1 MKAITIKQ
9 PWASLIAAGLK
20 DIENRTWKTNFRG
33 RVLIHAAKVSVKDG
47 WSALNG
53 MQIKK
58 VSKHKYKLYG
68 DNEDLPKGAIIGS
81 VEIVDCVQNHP
92 SPWAEKGVWNWVLAN
107 PILFPEPI
115 PAKGKL
121 SFWEYDKILEPVSD
135 DDHKIT
141 FDPAAQEALPDHI
154 KAKMKAARDK
164 ARLEAYHK
172 QCPCWNSHNDS
183 CYDDNCPCDRDCE
196 YMKSFNLIKYEL

>member
-9 PWASLIAAGLK
+9 PWASLIVSGLK
-20 DIENRTWKTNFRG
+20 DIENRTWSCPKKYLG
-33 RVLIHAAKVSVKDG
+33 QRVLIHSAKASAKEG

-58 VSKHKYKLYG
+58 VSKHKDKLYG
-68 DNEDLPKGAIIGS
+68 DNEDLPKGAIIVS

-92 SPWAEKGVWNWVLAN
+92 SLWAENGVWNWVLAN

-121 SFWEYDKILEPVSD
+121 SFWEYDKISEPVSD
-135 DDHKIT
+135 GDHKICMCRICVDEKVQVVSMGNY
-141 FDPAAQEALPDHI
+141 FV
-154 KAKMKAARDK
+154 
-164 ARLEAYHK
+164 
-172 QCPCWNSHNDS
+172 C
-183 CYDDNCPCDRDCE
+183 
-196 YMKSFNLIKYEL
+196 KYCGGRWYK

>member
-9 PWASLIAAGLK
+9 PWASLIVSGLK
-20 DIENRTWKTNFRG
+20 DIENRTWSCPKKYLG
-33 RVLIHAAKVSVKDG
+33 KRVLIHAAKTSVKEG

-58 VSKHKYKLYG
+58 VSKHKDKLYG

-107 PILFPEPI
+107 PILFPESYRLK
-115 PAKGKL
+115 ASYL
-121 SFWEYDKILEPVSD
+121 SGNMIKFLEPVSD
-135 DDHKIT
+135 DDHKICMCRICVDEKVQVMSMGNY
-141 FDPAAQEALPDHI
+141 FV
-154 KAKMKAARDK
+154 
-164 ARLEAYHK
+164 
-172 QCPCWNSHNDS
+172 C
-183 CYDDNCPCDRDCE
+183 
-196 YMKSFNLIKYEL
+196 KYCGGRWYK